1 MNTLPSRRFQKK
13 HEQILLSSPFL
24 LLVGWL
30 VSVVLPTAL
39 HWGWRG
45 LLTPDLGQKTALIVT
60 SIAFLISHIFVRK
73 INTSYPGGQ
82 SSMFIAPQVTTVYVL
97 IALLS
102 FLLTPNISRF
112 ILLSSGAFALFWFY
126 LAHFCTLKYRRL
138 KLAIIK
144 GGMSEHLFE
153 LDNVDARA
161 LETLDLQGVRYDA
174 VVADFN
180 NLNKEDE
187 RFLTQCALNRI
198 PVYDASLVYESL
210 SGRVRINRMSE
221 NNLGALLPTKV
232 YESTKLLMDLSI
244 VLLSLPI
251 VLPLGLIT
259 ALLIKLESPGPAIYT
274 QQRIG
279 LGNKEFT
286 IYKFRS
292 MRFDREQAQQF
303 AGEDDPRITR
313 IGRIIRKLRIDEL
326 PQFLNIIKGEMSLI
340 GPRPEQPN
348 FVREFD
354 EKIPFYNYRHVVKPG
369 ITGWAQVRQGYTA
382 DADATRIKIEHDFY
396 YIKNCSTSLDLHIVF
411 LTIKTML
418 TGFGAR

>member
-1 MNTLPSRRFQKK
+1 MNTLPNRRFQKK

-24 LLVGWL
+24 LFVGWL

-39 HWGWRG
+39 HWGWKG
-45 LLTPDLGQKTALIVT
+45 LLTPDLGQKTALIVA
-60 SIAFLISHIFVRK
+60 SIAFVICHFVVRK

-82 SSMFIAPQVTTVYVL
+82 SSMFIAPQVITIYVL
-97 IALLS
+97 VALVSL
-102 FLLTPNISRF
+102 LLTLNLSRF
-112 ILLSSGAFALFWFY
+112 ILLTSGACALLWFY
-126 LAHFCTLKYRRL
+126 LEHFSTQKYRRL
-138 KLAIIK
+138 KLAVIK
-144 GGMSEHLFE
+144 GRMSDHLFE
-153 LDNVDARA
+153 LDNVDARE
-161 LETLDLQGVRYDA
+161 LTTLDLQNVRYDA

-180 NLNKEDE
+180 DLSKDDE
-187 RFLTQCALNRI
+187 RFLTQCALRRI

-232 YESTKLLMDLSI
+232 YETTKLLMDLGI

-251 VLPLGLIT
+251 VLPIGLLT
-259 ALLIKLESPGPAIYT
+259 ALLIKLESPGPVIYT

-292 MRFDREQAQQF
+292 MRFDREQPEQF

-313 IGRIIRKLRIDEL
+313 VGKIIRKLRIDEL

-348 FVREFD
+348 FVRAFD
-354 EKIPFYNYRHVVKPG
+354 EQIPFYNYRHVVKPG
-369 ITGWAQVRQGYTA
+369 ITGWAQVRQGYTD

-396 YIKNCSTSLDLHIVF
+396 YIKNCSTYLDLHIVF

>member
-39 HWGWRG
+39 HWGWKG

-82 SSMFIAPQVTTVYVL
+82 SSMFIAPQVITVYVL

-102 FLLTPNISRF
+102 FFLTPNISRF
-112 ILLSSGAFALFWFY
+112 ILLSSGAFALLWFY
-126 LAHFCTLKYRRL
+126 LAHFSTLKYRRL

-153 LDNVDARA
+153 LDNIDARA

-180 NLNKEDE
+180 NLHKEDE

-232 YESTKLLMDLSI
+232 YEATKLLMDLSI

-251 VLPLGLIT
+251 VLPIGLIT
-259 ALLIKLESPGPAIYT
+259 ALLIKLESPGPIIYT

-292 MRFDREQAQQF
+292 MRFDREQTQQF

-326 PQFLNIIKGEMSLI
+326 PQFLNIIKGDMSLI

-348 FVREFD
+348 FVQEFD

-369 ITGWAQVRQGYTA
+369 ITGWAQVRQGYTD

-396 YIKNCSTSLDLHIVF
+396 YIKNCSTYLDLHIVF